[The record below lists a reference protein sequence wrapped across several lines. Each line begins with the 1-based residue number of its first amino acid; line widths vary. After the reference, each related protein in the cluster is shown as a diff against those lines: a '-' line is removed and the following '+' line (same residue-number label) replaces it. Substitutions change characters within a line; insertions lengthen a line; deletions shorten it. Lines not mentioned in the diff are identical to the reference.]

1 MFQSK
6 INNAKNILH
15 CDLVHF
21 SPKKNQIG
29 VTIIQHKFIC
39 ESVAN
44 LCVSYIVYLYF
55 CRKKSCV
62 FVQFNRQLVK
72 VDLIE

>member
-55 CRKKSCV
+55 CR
-62 FVQFNRQLVK
+62 
-72 VDLIE
+72 